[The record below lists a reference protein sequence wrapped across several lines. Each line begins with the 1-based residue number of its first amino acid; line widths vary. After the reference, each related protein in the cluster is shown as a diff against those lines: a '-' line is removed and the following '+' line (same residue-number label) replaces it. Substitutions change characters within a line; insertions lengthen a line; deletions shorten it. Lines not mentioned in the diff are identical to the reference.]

1 MLLRMSNRQTSPPA
15 PTARNVR
22 VNAAAVARSAPRN
35 RADKFTTPERI
46 LRSAERLF
54 ARHGFDGVTMPM
66 VAAASGITAGAI
78 YKHFDS
84 KSDLF
89 FEVVKRVVQSVPIP
103 TAKSESDPALLPRIV
118 ATLTTLKLKRLRQLA
133 VEIHYASVKHP
144 KVRQLLTWSLDH
156 NIEQI
161 RAGVA
166 AMQRAGKLDQSIDSR
181 SLACVLMVFVMGLMH
196 METLLPQLVGDTKW
210 QEFIQD
216 RVAVL
221 MGMPD
226 SGQAGG
232 LAKDRG
238 TDRPSAARRA

>member
-1 MLLRMSNRQTSPPA
+1 MLLRMSNRQTSPPS

-22 VNAAAVARSAPRN
+22 VDTEAFARSAPRN
-35 RADKFTTPERI
+35 RADRFTTPERI
-46 LRSAERLF
+46 LTSAERLF

-89 FEVVKRVVQSVPIP
+89 FEVVKRVVQSAPIP
-103 TAKSESDPALLPRIV
+103 TAESESDPALLPRIV

-166 AMQRAGKLDQSIDSR
+166 AMQRAGKLDQSIDSQ

-196 METLLPQLVGDTKW
+196 METLLPQLVGDTEW
-210 QEFIQD
+210 QEFVQG
-216 RVAVL
+216 RVAAL
-221 MGMPD
+221 LGMPD
-226 SGQAGG
+226 SAPAGG
-232 LAKDRG
+232 LAKDR
-238 TDRPSAARRA
+238 RAENPGAK